1 MDELV
6 TVFRFFS
13 RLDVKNLNVV
23 KGIQLDGLRLIGE
36 PKTLAK
42 SYSENGADELVLVDV
57 VASLYNRPNLL
68 PLVSDIANELRIPLT
83 ALGGVRS
90 LEDARG
96 VFNSGADK
104 VAINSSGLQHPE
116 IYTSI
121 ARIYGSQSVVCSIE
135 AKQVRGST
143 LWNCMTENGRHDS
156 GIEISDWI
164 PKLEGFG
171 VGEVLVTS
179 VDKDGTNRGPDLE
192 LCDRLRELTE
202 LPVIYSGGVRSSED
216 IHEIAKIGIDGVAVA
231 SGLHYGRLQIS
242 DAKSFLASKNVFVRK
257 LEGI

>member
-1 MDELV
+1 MDRLV

-23 KGIQLDGLRLIGE
+23 KGIQLDGLRRIGE

-57 VASLYNRPNLL
+57 VAALYNRPNLL

-104 VAINSSGLQHPE
+104 VAINSSGLQDPE
-116 IYTSI
+116 IFTSI

-135 AKQVRGST
+135 AKQVRRST
-143 LWNCMTENGRHDS
+143 LWNCMTEN
-156 GIEISDWI
+156 II
-164 PKLEGFG
+164 
-171 VGEVLVTS
+171 LVSRFCHFCQNILS
-179 VDKDGTNRGPDLE
+179 V
-192 LCDRLRELTE
+192 
-202 LPVIYSGGVRSSED
+202 
-216 IHEIAKIGIDGVAVA
+216 H
-231 SGLHYGRLQIS
+231 H
-242 DAKSFLASKNVFVRK
+242 
-257 LEGI
+257 

>member
-1 MDELV
+1 
-6 TVFRFFS
+6 
-13 RLDVKNLNVV
+13 
-23 KGIQLDGLRLIGE
+23 
-36 PKTLAK
+36 
-42 SYSENGADELVLVDV
+42 
-57 VASLYNRPNLL
+57 
-68 PLVSDIANELRIPLT
+68 
-83 ALGGVRS
+83 
-90 LEDARG
+90 
-96 VFNSGADK
+96 
-104 VAINSSGLQHPE
+104 
-116 IYTSI
+116 
-121 ARIYGSQSVVCSIE
+121 
-135 AKQVRGST
+135 
-143 LWNCMTENGRHDS
+143 MTENGRHDS

-192 LCDRLRELTE
+192 LCNRLREMTE